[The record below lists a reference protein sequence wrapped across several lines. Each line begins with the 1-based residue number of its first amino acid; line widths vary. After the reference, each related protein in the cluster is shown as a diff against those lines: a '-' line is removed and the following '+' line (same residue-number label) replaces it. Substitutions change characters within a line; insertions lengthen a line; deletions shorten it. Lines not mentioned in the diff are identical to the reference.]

1 MTPLEDDWI
10 DEPCQE
16 EDTAGPFPRKV
27 HVVCRVRRTPLVFRS
42 PKKAAQ
48 AWQVLHDQGARPPYH
63 VREMEV
69 IGWYNQE
76 HPDLPGPLYLLT
88 TRWSGDLWRGNGGFL
103 DHPFPRYIAWDGAWA
118 EAYCAEQNQSCR
130 TNPVLDPFAAPVCP
144 PFTYHD
150 ADDRARLLILLDYVQ
165 DLGLPA
171 PTLGAS
177 PYLDWGTWWRTP
189 PVPLEP
195 WQREAIWTFLER
207 QPPYEVVRV
216 GLRA

>member
-1 MTPLEDDWI
+1 MAPLDDWI

-16 EDTAGPFPRKV
+16 DTVGPFPRKV

-48 AWQVLHDQGARPPYH
+48 AWKLLHDQGARPPYN
-63 VREMEV
+63 VREMDV
-69 IGWYNQE
+69 IGWQDE
-76 HPDLPGPLYLLT
+76 EPTERPGTLYLLT
-88 TRWSGDLWRGNGGFL
+88 TRWSGDIWRGNGYL
-103 DHPFPRYIAWDGAWA
+103 EQPFPLSIYRDGAWV
-118 EAYCAEQNQSCR
+118 EEFCAKRNRESR
-130 TNPVLDPFAAPVCP
+130 TNPAIDPFAAPVCP
-144 PFTYHD
+144 PFTYHG
-150 ADDRARLLILLDYVQ
+150 ADDRARLWILLDYVQ

-189 PVPLEP
+189 PVPMEP

-216 GLRA
+216 GLRT